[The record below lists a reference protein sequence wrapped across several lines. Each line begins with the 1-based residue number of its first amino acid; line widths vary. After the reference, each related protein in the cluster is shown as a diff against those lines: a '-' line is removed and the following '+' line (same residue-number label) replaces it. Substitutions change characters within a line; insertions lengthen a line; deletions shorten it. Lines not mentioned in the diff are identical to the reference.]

1 MDKVQRIDLA
11 SQVQAFRIKSIIK
24 QSLAF
29 PFPAFLFRQ
38 AGDLCFGTVT
48 HFVGFYLSKE
58 DNKRW
63 RTEGGE
69 VEKVW
74 LPRENKRL

>member
-29 PFPAFLFRQ
+29 PFPVFLFRR
-38 AGDLCFGTVT
+38 AGDLCFSTVT
-48 HFVGFYLSKE
+48 HFEGFYLSKV
-58 DNKRW
+58 DNMRW
-63 RTEGGE
+63 NRRRGGGVEGVVTYGE
-69 VEKVW
+69 
-74 LPRENKRL
+74 